1 MDIGQVN
8 AIRPV
13 PPIRSSSPVSG
24 NGTDGN
30 TDLSGI
36 FASEFRDQQRDDSY
50 SPSRKASRGLED
62 EDSEED
68 AADDQP
74 TREQKSAL
82 EENSIS
88 FFA

>member
-1 MDIGQVN
+1 MDIGPVN

-13 PPIRSSSPVSG
+13 PPIRPSSPVSG
-24 NGTDGN
+24 NASDGN
-30 TDLSGI
+30 TDLTGI

-62 EDSEED
+62 EDSEEE
-68 AADDQP
+68 AADEQP
-74 TREQKSAL
+74 AREQQYAP
-82 EENSIS
+82 EESSIS

>member
-1 MDIGQVN
+1 MEIGPVN

-13 PPIRSSSPVSG
+13 SSVRPSPPVSG
-24 NGTDGN
+24 NGSDQN
-30 TDLSGI
+30 TDLTGI
-36 FASEFRDQQRDDSY
+36 FAAGFRDQQRDDSY

-68 AADDQP
+68 AADPQP
-74 TREQKSAL
+74 AWEQQNSL